1 MARKRG
7 RRSKPFK
14 LNLKKDTTNSILAI
28 IIASIGG
35 LLAISFSRQ
44 GPVLNSIY
52 DLGSRSLGW
61 TYILAPF
68 IFISGGL
75 LLTKVKWPIATP
87 QVFVGSL
94 VTLVSLSGLT
104 KSGQIGQQLFLSI
117 GVLITSPGA
126 YLFYLAGVLIG
137 IMVLFET
144 SIEDISVGLSIV
156 GKQAKKILSSLN
168 SAKSKRPAF
177 STRSGK
183 FKVKGLLS
191 NKDKKTKPT
200 QETAVKTKPATQPV
214 TQPSTTP
221 TTPGTRTPSGT
232 KVENIIW
239 SPPPLS
245 LLSNEKSAKAD
256 RGDINTNAAIIE
268 KTLDSFGIAA
278 KVVEVNQGPAVTQ
291 YAIEIALGTKLSK
304 ITARQSDLALALAAP
319 QGHIRIEAPIPGR
332 SLVGV
337 EIPNKSLEFV
347 SIKEMLSS
355 DEMQEKTSRTMV
367 SLGLDVAGNPIV
379 VDIAKMPHTLIAG
392 ATGSGKSVCINT
404 FIASILFRA
413 SPEEVKFIM
422 VDPKRVELTGYNG
435 IPHLLTPVIVDP
447 EKVVNA
453 LGWATAEMERRY
465 KLFQEVGV
473 RNIAAYNELSGFQA
487 MPYIIIIID
496 ELADIMLIAPNEVE
510 EKITRLAQMA
520 RAVGIHLVLATQRPS
535 VNVITGLIK
544 ANIPCRIAFQVTS
557 MIDSRVIIDSPGAEK
572 LLGRGDMLYVPPDQA
587 RPRRIQGAFISD
599 KEIKALITHLK
610 NTNVTPEY
618 EEAVVKKTST
628 PTAVGVDGQDI
639 GEVDDLFKEA
649 VNICLNNNKASA
661 SLLQRRLSIGYARA
675 ARIIDQLEKTGLVS
689 ASEGNKPREVITENA
704 KAFLLQNS
712 AENVSN

>member
-28 IIASIGG
+28 IIVSIGG

-44 GPVLNSIY
+44 GPILSTVY
-52 DLGSRSLGW
+52 DTGSNLLGW
-61 TYILAPF
+61 TYILTPF
-68 IFISGGL
+68 IFVSSGL

-87 QVFVGSL
+87 QVFIGSL
-94 VTLVSLSGLT
+94 VTLISFSGLT
-104 KSGQIGQQLFLSI
+104 KSGQVGQQLFLSI
-117 GVLITSPGA
+117 GALITSPGA
-126 YLFYLAGVLIG
+126 YLFYLAGVFIG
-137 IMVLFET
+137 VIVLFET
-144 SIEDISVGLSIV
+144 SIEDLSVGFNTLNKKI
-156 GKQAKKILSSLN
+156 KKILSGFKS
-168 SAKSKRPAF
+168 STSKRPAF
-177 STRSGK
+177 STKPGK
-183 FKVKGLLS
+183 FKIKGLS
-191 NKDKKTKPT
+191 SEDKKEEDVSSSPPKNIPPIRSNIEA
-200 QETAVKTKPATQPV
+200 Q
-214 TQPSTTP
+214 P
-221 TTPGTRTPSGT
+221 TTKT
-232 KVENIIW
+232 ENLIW
-239 SPPPLS
+239 NPPPLS
-245 LLSNEKSAKAD
+245 LLSSEKSAKAD
-256 RGDINTNAAIIE
+256 RGDINANAAIIE

-347 SIKEMLSS
+347 SIREMLSS
-355 DEMQEKTSRTMV
+355 NAMKEKKSRTIV
-367 SLGLDVAGNPIV
+367 ALGLDVAGEPTV
-379 VDIAKMPHTLIAG
+379 ADIAKMPHTLIAG
-392 ATGSGKSVCINT
+392 ATGSGKSVTINS

-487 MPYIIIIID
+487 MPFIVIIID

-557 MIDSRVIIDSPGAEK
+557 MIDSRVIIDTPGAEK

-587 RPRRIQGAFISD
+587 KPKRIQGAFISD
-599 KEIKALITHLK
+599 KEIKDLISHLK
-610 NTNVTPEY
+610 STNTTPEY
-618 EEAVVKKTST
+618 EEEIIQKISTSA
-628 PTAVGVDGQDI
+628 AVGLDGQDM
-639 GEVDDLFKEA
+639 GDLDDLFKEA
-649 VNICLNNNKASA
+649 VSVCLNNNKASA

-675 ARIIDQLEKTGLVS
+675 ARIIDQLERSGLVS
-689 ASEGNKPREVITENA
+689 APEGNKPREVLSEGA
-704 KAFLLQNS
+704 KAFLLKNP
-712 AENVSN
+712 AGDDSN

>member
-28 IIASIGG
+28 IITGVG
-35 LLAISFSRQ
+35 CLLTVSFSRQ
-44 GPVLNSIY
+44 GPILSSVY
-52 DLGSRSLGW
+52 DFGSHLLGW
-61 TYILAPF
+61 TYILTPF

-87 QVFVGSL
+87 QVFMGSL
-94 VTLVSLSGLT
+94 VALVSISGLT
-104 KSGQIGQQLFLSI
+104 KSGQVGQQLFLSI
-117 GVLITSPGA
+117 SALITAPGA
-126 YLFYLAGVLIG
+126 YIFYLAGVLIG
-137 IMVLFET
+137 IIVLFET
-144 SIEDISVGLSIV
+144 SIEDISVGLSALVNKI
-156 GKQAKKILSSLN
+156 KKILSKTKLT
-168 SAKSKRPAF
+168 KPGRKAF
-177 STRSGK
+177 IGQQGK
-183 FKVKGLLS
+183 FKIKGLS
-191 NKDKKTKPT
+191 SETKKEEKPETPVDEVDSIEPETEAKPNTKT
-200 QETAVKTKPATQPV
+200 
-214 TQPSTTP
+214 
-221 TTPGTRTPSGT
+221 
-232 KVENIIW
+232 ENLIW
-239 SPPPLS
+239 APPPLS
-245 LLSNEKSAKAD
+245 LLSSEKSDKAD
-256 RGDINTNAAIIE
+256 RGDINANAAIIE

-278 KVVEVNQGPAVTQ
+278 KVIEVNQGPAVTQ

-347 SIKEMLSS
+347 SIREMLTS
-355 DEMQEKTSRTMV
+355 EQMQTKSSRTMV
-367 SLGLDVAGNPIV
+367 SLGLDVAGNPIA
-379 VDIAKMPHTLIAG
+379 VDISKMPHTLIAG
-392 ATGSGKSVCINT
+392 ATGSGKSVCINA

-473 RNIAAYNELSGFQA
+473 RNIGSYNELSGFQA
-487 MPYIIIIID
+487 MPYIVIIID

-510 EKITRLAQMA
+510 EKITRIAQMA

-557 MIDSRVIIDSPGAEK
+557 MIDSRVIIDTPGAEK
-572 LLGRGDMLYVPPDQA
+572 LLGMGDMLYIPPDQA
-587 RPRRIQGAFISD
+587 RPKRIQGAFISD
-599 KEIKALITHLK
+599 KEIKDLITHLK
-610 NTNVTPEY
+610 KANTTPEY
-618 EEAVVKKTST
+618 EEAVIKEVAAPST
-628 PTAVGVDGQDI
+628 IGADGQDV
-639 GEVDDLFKEA
+639 GEVDELFKEA
-649 VNICLNNNKASA
+649 VGICINNDKASA

-675 ARIIDQLEKTGLVS
+675 ARIIDQLERSGLVS
-689 ASEGNKPREVITENA
+689 APEGNKPREVLMENA
-704 KAFLLQNS
+704 KAFLLKNS
-712 AENVSN
+712 TEENSN

>member
-28 IIASIGG
+28 IIVSIGC

-52 DLGSRSLGW
+52 DLGSRLLGW
-61 TYILAPF
+61 TYILTPF
-68 IFISGGL
+68 LFISSGL

-87 QVFVGSL
+87 QVFIGSL
-94 VTLVSLSGLT
+94 VALISFSGLT
-104 KSGQIGQQLFLSI
+104 KSGQVGQQLFLSI
-117 GVLITSPGA
+117 GALITSPGA
-126 YLFYLAGVLIG
+126 YLFYFAGVLIG
-137 IMVLFET
+137 IIVLFET
-144 SIEDISVGLSIV
+144 SIEDMSVGFGVLS
-156 GKQAKKILSSLN
+156 KNLNKLFSNAKKLTFSKTSFSAKKAKFKIKGLSSKEE
-168 SAKSKRPAF
+168 AKAGETDTG
-177 STRSGK
+177 STNIK
-183 FKVKGLLS
+183 PET
-191 NKDKKTKPT
+191 KKTLDSPT
-200 QETAVKTKPATQPV
+200 SQGSKSSPNTK
-214 TQPSTTP
+214 
-221 TTPGTRTPSGT
+221 G
-232 KVENIIW
+232 ENIIW
-239 SPPPLS
+239 SPPPLD
-245 LLSNEKSAKAD
+245 LLSSEKSAKAD
-256 RGDINTNAAIIE
+256 RGDVNANAAIIE

-291 YAIEIALGTKLSK
+291 YAIEIAIGTKLSK

-347 SIKEMLSS
+347 SIREMLGS
-355 DEMQEKTSRTMV
+355 EKMKEQVSRTIV
-367 SLGLDVAGNPIV
+367 ALGLDVAGEPTV
-379 VDIAKMPHTLIAG
+379 ADIARMPHTLIAG
-392 ATGSGKSVCINT
+392 ATGSGKSVTINA

-413 SPEEVKFIM
+413 SPDEVKFIM

-453 LGWATAEMERRY
+453 LGWATTEMERRY

-487 MPYIIIIID
+487 MPFIVIIID

-557 MIDSRVIIDSPGAEK
+557 MIDSRVIIDTPGAEK

-587 RPRRIQGAFISD
+587 KPKRIQGAFISD
-599 KEIKALITHLK
+599 KEIKAIINHLK
-610 NTNVTPEY
+610 NTNVEPEY
-618 EEAVVKKTST
+618 EEEVIKKVSTSS
-628 PTAVGVDGQDI
+628 AIGLDGQDM
-639 GEVDDLFKEA
+639 GDVDDLFKEA
-649 VNICLNNNKASA
+649 VTVCLNNNKASA

-675 ARIIDQLEKTGLVS
+675 ARIIDQLERSGFVS
-689 ASEGNKPREVITENA
+689 APEGNKPREIIAESA
-704 KAFLLQNS
+704 KAFLTQNT
-712 AENVSN
+712 AEEN

>member
-14 LNLKKDTTNSILAI
+14 LNLKKDTTNSILAV
-28 IIASIGG
+28 IIAGIGC

-44 GPVLNSIY
+44 GPVLSSVY
-52 DLGSRSLGW
+52 DIGGRLLGW
-61 TYILAPF
+61 TYILTPF

-87 QVFVGSL
+87 QVFIGSL
-94 VTLVSLSGLT
+94 VTLISLSGLT

-117 GVLITSPGA
+117 SSLITSPGA
-126 YLFYLAGVLIG
+126 YIFYLAGVFIG
-137 IMVLFET
+137 IIVLFET
-144 SIEDISVGLSIV
+144 SLEDISVGIGVLNKKIR
-156 GKQAKKILSSLN
+156 KILS
-168 SAKSKRPAF
+168 KSKLLDPKRPIFANK
-177 STRSGK
+177 TGK
-183 FKVKGLLS
+183 FKISGLS
-191 NKDKKTKPT
+191 SENKEEVVEQLPKDTT
-200 QETAVKTKPATQPV
+200 QVEPKMEVQ
-214 TQPSTTP
+214 STTK
-221 TTPGTRTPSGT
+221 S
-232 KVENIIW
+232 ENVIW
-239 SPPPLS
+239 TPPPLS
-245 LLSNEKSAKAD
+245 LLSSEKSAKAD
-256 RGDINTNAAIIE
+256 RGDINANAAIIE

-278 KVVEVNQGPAVTQ
+278 KVIEVNQGPAVTQ

-347 SIKEMLSS
+347 SIKEMLTSS
-355 DEMQEKTSRTMV
+355 QMKEKSSRTMV
-367 SLGLDVAGNPIV
+367 SLGLDVAGNPVV

-392 ATGSGKSVCINT
+392 ATGSGKSVCINA

-413 SPEEVKFIM
+413 SPDEVKFIM

-447 EKVVNA
+447 KKVVNA

-496 ELADIMLIAPNEVE
+496 ELADIILIAPNEVE
-510 EKITRLAQMA
+510 ENITRISQMA

-572 LLGRGDMLYVPPDQA
+572 LLGMGDMLYVPPDQA
-587 RPRRIQGAFISD
+587 RPKRIQGAFISD
-599 KEIKALITHLK
+599 KEIKDLITHLK
-610 NTNVTPEY
+610 KVNVEPEY
-618 EEAVVKKTST
+618 EESVIKEVVVPS
-628 PTAVGVDGQDI
+628 AIGADGQDM
-639 GEVDDLFKEA
+639 GDTDDLLRDA
-649 VNICLNNNKASA
+649 IGICVNNNKASA

-675 ARIIDQLEKTGLVS
+675 ARIIDQLERAGLVS
-689 ASEGNKPREVITENA
+689 APEGNKPREVLIENA
-704 KAFLLQNS
+704 KAFLAQIQNEDS
-712 AENVSN
+712 R

>member
-28 IIASIGG
+28 IIVSIGG

-52 DLGSRSLGW
+52 DLCSRLLGW
-61 TYILAPF
+61 TYILTPF
-68 IFISGGL
+68 IFVSGGL

-87 QVFVGSL
+87 QVFIGSL
-94 VTLVSLSGLT
+94 VTLISFSGLT
-104 KSGQIGQQLFLSI
+104 KSGQVGQQLFLSI
-117 GVLITSPGA
+117 GTLITSPGA
-126 YLFYLAGVLIG
+126 YLFYLAGILIG
-137 IMVLFET
+137 VIVLFET
-144 SIEDISVGLSIV
+144 SIEDISVGLATLS
-156 GKQAKKILSSLN
+156 KQIKKIILSFKSSN
-168 SAKSKRPAF
+168 SKRPAF
-177 STRSGK
+177 SVKPGK
-183 FKVKGLLS
+183 FKVKGLSSKNSKNEEKETLPPREDIVPTKAS
-191 NKDKKTKPT
+191 LPKT
-200 QETAVKTKPATQPV
+200 QSDSKT
-214 TQPSTTP
+214 
-221 TTPGTRTPSGT
+221 
-232 KVENIIW
+232 ENFIW
-239 SPPPLS
+239 TPPPLD

-256 RGDINTNAAIIE
+256 RGDINANAAIIE

-347 SIKEMLSS
+347 SIREMLSS
-355 DEMQEKTSRTMV
+355 DQMQGKPSRTLV
-367 SLGLDVAGNPIV
+367 SLGLDVAGNPIA
-379 VDIAKMPHTLIAG
+379 VDISKMPHTLIAG
-392 ATGSGKSVCINT
+392 ATGSGKSVCINS

-413 SPEEVKFIM
+413 SPDEVKFIM

-453 LGWATAEMERRY
+453 LGWATTEMEKRY

-473 RNIAAYNELSGFQA
+473 RNITAYNELSGFQA
-487 MPYIIIIID
+487 MPYIVIIID

-510 EKITRLAQMA
+510 EKITRIAQMA
-520 RAVGIHLVLATQRPS
+520 RAVGLHLVLATQRPS

-572 LLGRGDMLYVPPDQA
+572 LLGQGDMLYVPPDQA
-587 RPRRIQGAFISD
+587 RPKRIQGTFISD
-599 KEIKALITHLK
+599 KEIKNLINHLK
-610 NTNVTPEY
+610 SINVTPEY
-618 EEAVVKKTST
+618 EDSIVKKIST
-628 PTAVGVDGQDI
+628 PIAVGVDGQDI
-639 GEVDDLFKEA
+639 GDVDDLFKEA
-649 VNICLNNNKASA
+649 VGVCLNNNKASA

-675 ARIIDQLEKTGLVS
+675 ARIIDQLEKSGLVS
-689 ASEGNKPREVITENA
+689 APEGNKPREILAERA
-704 KAFLLQNS
+704 KAFLLKNP
-712 AENVSN
+712 AEE

>member
-28 IIASIGG
+28 MIAGIGC
-35 LLAISFSRQ
+35 LLAVSFSRQ
-44 GPVLNSIY
+44 GPVLSSVY
-52 DLGSRSLGW
+52 DLGSRLLGW
-61 TYILAPF
+61 TYILTPF

-87 QVFVGSL
+87 QVFIGSL
-94 VTLVSLSGLT
+94 VALISLAGLT

-117 GVLITSPGA
+117 SALITSPGA
-126 YLFYLAGVLIG
+126 YIFYLAGVLIG
-137 IMVLFET
+137 IIVLFET
-144 SIEDISVGLSIV
+144 SLEDISVGLSTLNKKIR
-156 GKQAKKILSSLN
+156 KILSKTKLL
-168 SAKSKRPAF
+168 APKRPIFANKA
-177 STRSGK
+177 GK
-183 FKVKGLLS
+183 FKIRGLS
-191 NKDKKTKPT
+191 SETK
-200 QETAVKTKPATQPV
+200 EEVESPAEDVAQVEPKMEV
-214 TQPSTTP
+214 QP
-221 TTPGTRTPSGT
+221 TTKT
-232 KVENIIW
+232 ENLIW
-239 SPPPLS
+239 APPPLS
-245 LLSNEKSAKAD
+245 LLSSEKSAKAD
-256 RGDINTNAAIIE
+256 RGDINANAAIIE
-268 KTLDSFGIAA
+268 KTLDSFGIVA
-278 KVVEVNQGPAVTQ
+278 KVIEVNQGPAVTQ

-347 SIKEMLSS
+347 SIKEMLTS
-355 DEMQEKTSRTMV
+355 DQMRAKTSRTMV
-367 SLGLDVAGNPIV
+367 SLGLDVAGNPVV

-392 ATGSGKSVCINT
+392 ATGSGKSVCINA

-413 SPEEVKFIM
+413 SPDEVKFIM

-447 EKVVNA
+447 KKVVNA

-496 ELADIMLIAPNEVE
+496 ELADIILIAPNEVE
-510 EKITRLAQMA
+510 ESITRISQMA

-557 MIDSRVIIDSPGAEK
+557 MIDSRVIIDTPGAEK
-572 LLGRGDMLYVPPDQA
+572 LLGMGDMLYVPPDQA
-587 RPRRIQGAFISD
+587 RPKRIQGAFISD
-599 KEIKALITHLK
+599 KEIKDLITYLK
-610 NTNVTPEY
+610 KVNVTPEY
-618 EEAVVKKTST
+618 ESAVVKEVVVPS
-628 PTAVGVDGQDI
+628 AIGANGQDI
-639 GEVDDLFKEA
+639 GEVDDLFKDA
-649 VNICLNNNKASA
+649 IGICINNNKASA

-675 ARIIDQLEKTGLVS
+675 ARIIDQLERSGLVS
-689 ASEGNKPREVITENA
+689 APEGNKPREVLIENA
-704 KAFLLQNS
+704 KAFLTQNQNEDS
-712 AENVSN
+712 R

>member
-28 IIASIGG
+28 VIASIGC

-44 GPVLNSIY
+44 GPVLSSVY
-52 DLGSRSLGW
+52 DLGSHLLGW
-61 TYILAPF
+61 TYILTPF

-87 QVFVGSL
+87 QVFIGSL
-94 VTLVSLSGLT
+94 VTMVSLSGLT
-104 KSGQIGQQLFLSI
+104 KSGQVGQQLFFSI
-117 GVLITSPGA
+117 GSLITSPGA
-126 YLFYLAGVLIG
+126 YIFYLAGVSIG
-137 IMVLFET
+137 VIVLFET
-144 SIEDISVGLSIV
+144 SLEDISVALISL
-156 GKQAKKILSSLN
+156 GKNLNKILSSTKRI
-168 SAKSKRPAF
+168 KSSKPVF
-177 STRSGK
+177 ISKPGS
-183 FKVKGLLS
+183 FKIKGLS
-191 NKDKKTKPT
+191 STDNNKEEVNPPISDIIPT
-200 QETAVKTKPATQPV
+200 EPGMATQPV
-214 TQPSTTP
+214 SKTQ
-221 TTPGTRTPSGT
+221 
-232 KVENIIW
+232 NFIW
-239 SPPPLS
+239 TPPPLT

-256 RGDINTNAAIIE
+256 RGDINANAAIIE

-278 KVVEVNQGPAVTQ
+278 KVIEVNQGPAVTQ

-355 DEMQEKTSRTMV
+355 DQMQAKSSRTMV
-367 SLGLDVAGNPIV
+367 SLGLDVAGNPVV

-392 ATGSGKSVCINT
+392 ATGSGKSVCINA

-447 EKVVNA
+447 KKVVNA
-453 LGWATAEMERRY
+453 LGWATNEMERRY

-510 EKITRLAQMA
+510 ESITRISQMA

-557 MIDSRVIIDSPGAEK
+557 MIDSRVIIDTPGAEK
-572 LLGRGDMLYVPPDQA
+572 LLGMGDMLYVPPDQA
-587 RPRRIQGAFISD
+587 RPKRIQGAFISD
-599 KEIKALITHLK
+599 KEIKDLITHLK
-610 NTNVTPEY
+610 KVSVVPEY
-618 EEAVVKKTST
+618 EEAVTKEVVSVS
-628 PTAVGVDGQDI
+628 AISVGGQDV
-639 GEVDDLFKEA
+639 GEVDELFKDA

-675 ARIIDQLEKTGLVS
+675 ARIIDQLEKSGLVS
-689 ASEGNKPREVITENA
+689 APEGNKPREVLVDSVKT
-704 KAFLLQNS
+704 FLTQNQN
-712 AENVSN
+712 EDGR

>member
-28 IIASIGG
+28 IIVSIGG

-52 DLGSRSLGW
+52 DLCSRLLGW
-61 TYILAPF
+61 TYILTPF
-68 IFISGGL
+68 IFVSGGL

-87 QVFVGSL
+87 QVFIGSL
-94 VTLVSLSGLT
+94 VTLISFSGLT
-104 KSGQIGQQLFLSI
+104 KSGQVGQQLFLSI
-117 GVLITSPGA
+117 GTLITSPGA
-126 YLFYLAGVLIG
+126 YLFYLAGILIG
-137 IMVLFET
+137 VIVLFET
-144 SIEDISVGLSIV
+144 SIEDISVGLATLS
-156 GKQAKKILSSLN
+156 KQIKKIILSFKSSN
-168 SAKSKRPAF
+168 SKRPAF
-177 STRSGK
+177 SVKPGK
-183 FKVKGLLS
+183 FKVKGLSSKNSKNEEKETLPPKEDIVPTKAS
-191 NKDKKTKPT
+191 LPKT
-200 QETAVKTKPATQPV
+200 QSASKT
-214 TQPSTTP
+214 
-221 TTPGTRTPSGT
+221 
-232 KVENIIW
+232 ENFIW
-239 SPPPLS
+239 TPPPLD

-256 RGDINTNAAIIE
+256 RGDINANAAIIE

-347 SIKEMLSS
+347 SIREMLSS
-355 DEMQEKTSRTMV
+355 DQMQGKPSRTLV
-367 SLGLDVAGNPIV
+367 SLGLDVAGNPIA
-379 VDIAKMPHTLIAG
+379 VDISKMPHTLIAG
-392 ATGSGKSVCINT
+392 ATGSGKSVCINS

-413 SPEEVKFIM
+413 SPDEVKFIM

-453 LGWATAEMERRY
+453 LGWATTEMEKRY

-473 RNIAAYNELSGFQA
+473 RNITAYNELSGFQA
-487 MPYIIIIID
+487 MPYIVIIID

-510 EKITRLAQMA
+510 EKITRIAQMA
-520 RAVGIHLVLATQRPS
+520 RAVGLHLVLATQRPS

-572 LLGRGDMLYVPPDQA
+572 LLGQGDMLYVPPDQA
-587 RPRRIQGAFISD
+587 RPKRIQGTFISD
-599 KEIKALITHLK
+599 KEIKNLINHLK
-610 NTNVTPEY
+610 SINVTPEY
-618 EEAVVKKTST
+618 EDSIVKKIST
-628 PTAVGVDGQDI
+628 PIAVGVDGQDI
-639 GEVDDLFKEA
+639 GDVDDLFKEA
-649 VNICLNNNKASA
+649 VGVCLNNNKASA

-675 ARIIDQLEKTGLVS
+675 ARIIDQLEKSGLVS
-689 ASEGNKPREVITENA
+689 APEGNKPREILAERA
-704 KAFLLQNS
+704 KAFLLKNP
-712 AENVSN
+712 AEE

>member
-28 IIASIGG
+28 IIVAIGG

-44 GPVLNSIY
+44 GPVLSSIY
-52 DLGSRSLGW
+52 DLGSRLLGW
-61 TYILAPF
+61 TYILTPF
-68 IFISGGL
+68 IFVSGGL

-94 VTLVSLSGLT
+94 VTLVSFSGLS
-104 KSGQIGQQLFLSI
+104 KSGQVGQQLFLSI
-117 GVLITSPGA
+117 GALITSPGA
-126 YLFYLAGVLIG
+126 YLFYLAGVFIG
-137 IMVLFET
+137 IIVLFET
-144 SIEDISVGLSIV
+144 SIEDISVGLGTLS
-156 GKQAKKILSSLN
+156 KQLKKILSK
-168 SAKSKRPAF
+168 AKSIKPKKPSF
-177 STRSGK
+177 SIGSSK
-183 FKVKGLLS
+183 FKVKGLPS
-191 NKDKKTKPT
+191 AEEEATEPPQKDIVQVEPKMEV
-200 QETAVKTKPATQPV
+200 Q
-214 TQPSTTP
+214 P
-221 TTPGTRTPSGT
+221 TTKT
-232 KVENIIW
+232 ENFIW
-239 SPPPLS
+239 TPPPLS
-245 LLSNEKSAKAD
+245 LLSNEKSPKAD

-347 SIKEMLSS
+347 SIKQMLSS
-355 DEMQEKTSRTMV
+355 DKMKEQKSRTIV
-367 SLGLDVAGNPIV
+367 ALGLDVAGEPTV
-379 VDIAKMPHTLIAG
+379 ADIARMPHTLIAG
-392 ATGSGKSVCINT
+392 ATGSGKSVTINA

-473 RNIAAYNELSGFQA
+473 RNIGAYNELSGFQA

-520 RAVGIHLVLATQRPS
+520 RAVGIHLVLSTQRPS

-557 MIDSRVIIDSPGAEK
+557 MIDSRVIIDTPGAEK

-587 RPRRIQGAFISD
+587 KPKRIQGTFISD
-599 KEIKALITHLK
+599 KEIKDLIDHLK
-610 NTNVTPEY
+610 STNVTPEY
-618 EEAVVKKTST
+618 EDEVVKKTGPSV
-628 PTAVGVDGQDI
+628 AVGLDGQDM
-639 GEVDDLFKEA
+639 GDLDELFKEA
-649 VNICLNNNKASA
+649 VGVCLNNNKASA

-675 ARIIDQLEKTGLVS
+675 ARIIDQLERSGFVS
-689 ASEGNKPREVITENA
+689 APEGNKPRELLVENA
-704 KAFLLQNS
+704 KAFLTQNQNEDS
-712 AENVSN
+712 R

>member
-14 LNLKKDTTNSILAI
+14 LSLKKDTTNSILALL
-28 IIASIGG
+28 IAGIGG

-44 GPVLNSIY
+44 GPVLSWIY
-52 DLGSRSLGW
+52 NLGSQSLGW
-61 TYILAPF
+61 TYILTPF
-68 IFISGGL
+68 LFISGGL

-87 QVFVGSL
+87 QVFIGSL
-94 VTLVSLSGLT
+94 VSLVSLSGLT

-117 GVLITSPGA
+117 ATLITPPGT
-126 YLFYLAGVLIG
+126 YLFYLVGMLIG
-137 IMVLFET
+137 LIVLFET
-144 SIEDISVGLSIV
+144 SIEDISVGLNT
-156 GKQAKKILSSLN
+156 ILSQLQKIFKRFQ
-168 SAKSKRPAF
+168 SAKSKKPTF
-177 STRSGK
+177 SQKSSK
-183 FKVKGLLS
+183 FKVKGLS
-191 NKDKKTKPT
+191 SKTAATDETTSQKASSKGAKSKTAATDETTSQVSSSPSPT
-200 QETAVKTKPATQPV
+200 SQT
-214 TQPSTTP
+214 
-221 TTPGTRTPSGT
+221 
-232 KVENIIW
+232 ENTIW

-245 LLSNEKSAKAD
+245 LLSSEKSAKAD
-256 RGDINTNAAIIE
+256 RGDINKNAAIIE

-278 KVVEVNQGPAVTQ
+278 KVIEVNQGPAVTQ

-355 DEMQEKTSRTMV
+355 DVMQSKKSRTVV
-367 SLGLDVAGNPIV
+367 SLGLDVAGNPLA
-379 VDIAKMPHTLIAG
+379 VDISQMPHTLIAG

-413 SPEEVKFIM
+413 SPDEVKFIM

-453 LGWATAEMERRY
+453 LGWAAAEMERRY

-473 RNIAAYNELSGFQA
+473 RNISAYNELSGFQA
-487 MPYIIIIID
+487 MPYIVIIID
-496 ELADIMLIAPNEVE
+496 ELADIMLLAPNEVE

-587 RPRRIQGAFISD
+587 KPKRIQGAFISD
-599 KEIKALITHLK
+599 KEIKALINHLK
-610 NTNVTPEY
+610 SSNATPEY
-618 EEAVVKKTST
+618 EDSVVKKDSGPST
-628 PTAVGVDGQDI
+628 LGVDGQDI
-639 GEVDDLFKEA
+639 GEVDDLFQDA
-649 VNICLNNNKASA
+649 VRICLNNNKASA

-675 ARIIDQLEKTGLVS
+675 ARIIDQLEKANLVS
-689 ASEGNKPREVITENA
+689 SSEGNKPREVIAENA
-704 KAFLLQNS
+704 QSFLSHNKKDDS
-712 AENVSN
+712 SS

>member
-14 LNLKKDTTNSILAI
+14 LSLKKDTTNSILAI
-28 IIASIGG
+28 IIVSIGG

-44 GPVLNSIY
+44 GPVLGAVY
-52 DLGSRSLGW
+52 DMGSRLLGW
-61 TYILAPF
+61 TFILTPF
-68 IFISGGL
+68 IFISSGL

-87 QVFVGSL
+87 QVFIGSL
-94 VTLVSLSGLT
+94 VALVSFSGLT
-104 KSGQIGQQLFLSI
+104 KSGQVGQQLFLSI
-117 GVLITSPGA
+117 GALITSPGA

-137 IMVLFET
+137 IIVLFET
-144 SIEDISVGLSIV
+144 SIEDISVGLGVVS
-156 GKQAKKILSSLN
+156 KQLQKLF
-168 SAKSKRPAF
+168 SKTNF
-177 STRSGK
+177 I
-183 FKVKGLLS
+183 
-191 NKDKKTKPT
+191 KKTKPSFSERT
-200 QETAVKTKPATQPV
+200 SKFKIKGLSSKEDTSSDSAQLDTTKISLEPNQAVSN
-214 TQPSTTP
+214 STSAKLKSSDDSKNN
-221 TTPGTRTPSGT
+221 G
-232 KVENIIW
+232 VIW

-245 LLSNEKSAKAD
+245 LLSSEKSAKAD
-256 RGDINTNAAIIE
+256 RGDINKNAAIIE

-291 YAIEIALGTKLSK
+291 YAIEIAIGTKLSK
-304 ITARQSDLALALAAP
+304 IIARHSDLALALAAP

-347 SIKEMLSS
+347 SIREMLTS
-355 DEMQEKTSRTMV
+355 DKMKEQTSRTIV
-367 SLGLDVAGNPIV
+367 ALGLDVAGEPAV
-379 VDIAKMPHTLIAG
+379 ADIAKMPHTLIAG
-392 ATGSGKSVCINT
+392 ATGSGKSVSINS

-413 SPEEVKFIM
+413 SPDEVKFIM

-487 MPYIIIIID
+487 MPFIIIIID

-510 EKITRLAQMA
+510 EKITRLAQMS

-544 ANIPCRIAFQVTS
+544 ANIPCRIAFQVIS

-572 LLGRGDMLYVPPDQA
+572 LLGSGDMLYVPPDQA
-587 RPRRIQGAFISD
+587 KPKRIQGAFISD
-599 KEIKALITHLK
+599 KEIKDLITHLK
-610 NTNVTPEY
+610 STNATPEY
-618 EEAVVKKTST
+618 EEEVIKKVNTNA
-628 PTAVGVDGQDI
+628 AVGLDGQDM
-639 GEVDDLFKEA
+639 GDVDELFKEA
-649 VNICLNNNKASA
+649 VTVCLNNNKASA

-675 ARIIDQLEKTGLVS
+675 ARIIDQLERSGLVS
-689 ASEGNKPREVITENA
+689 GSEGNKPREVLAESA
-704 KAFLLQNS
+704 KAFLTQNT
-712 AENVSN
+712 AVEN

>member
-28 IIASIGG
+28 IIVSIGG

-44 GPVLNSIY
+44 GPVLGAIY
-52 DLGSRSLGW
+52 DLGSRLLGW
-61 TYILAPF
+61 TFILTPF
-68 IFISGGL
+68 IFVSSGL

-94 VTLVSLSGLT
+94 VALISFSGLT
-104 KSGQIGQQLFLSI
+104 KSGQVGQQLFLSI
-117 GVLITSPGA
+117 GALITSPGA

-137 IMVLFET
+137 IIVLFET
-144 SIEDISVGLSIV
+144 SIEDISVGLGVVS
-156 GKQAKKILSSLN
+156 KQLKKLFSKAGFTNKAKPSFADRKSKFKIKGLSSKDDSLTSSPKIDTSKIDSDIKPAISSSSGMGSKPST
-168 SAKSKRPAF
+168 SAK
-177 STRSGK
+177 G
-183 FKVKGLLS
+183 
-191 NKDKKTKPT
+191 
-200 QETAVKTKPATQPV
+200 
-214 TQPSTTP
+214 
-221 TTPGTRTPSGT
+221 
-232 KVENIIW
+232 ENTIW
-239 SPPPLS
+239 APPPLS

-256 RGDINTNAAIIE
+256 RGDVNANAAIIE

-291 YAIEIALGTKLSK
+291 YAIEIAIGTKLSK

-332 SLVGV
+332 RLVGV
-337 EIPNKSLEFV
+337 EIPNKSLEYV

-355 DEMQEKTSRTMV
+355 DKMKEQISRTIV
-367 SLGLDVAGNPIV
+367 ALGLDVAGEPAV
-379 VDIAKMPHTLIAG
+379 ADIARMPHTLIAG
-392 ATGSGKSVCINT
+392 ATGSGKSVAINS

-413 SPEEVKFIM
+413 SPDEVKFIM

-487 MPYIIIIID
+487 MPFIIIIID

-510 EKITRLAQMA
+510 EKITRLAQMS

-572 LLGRGDMLYVPPDQA
+572 LLGSGDMLYVPPDQA
-587 RPRRIQGAFISD
+587 KPKRIQGAFISD
-599 KEIKALITHLK
+599 KEIKDLITHLK
-610 NTNVTPEY
+610 STNVTPEY
-618 EEAVVKKTST
+618 EEEVVKKVNTN
-628 PTAVGVDGQDI
+628 AAIGLDGQDM
-639 GEVDDLFKEA
+639 GDVDELFKEA
-649 VNICLNNNKASA
+649 VSICLNNNKASA

-675 ARIIDQLEKTGLVS
+675 ARIIDQLERSGLVS
-689 ASEGNKPREVITENA
+689 GSEGNKPREVLVESA
-704 KAFLLQNS
+704 KAFLTQNT
-712 AENVSN
+712 AEESSN

>member
-28 IIASIGG
+28 IIVSIGG

-52 DLGSRSLGW
+52 DLCSRLLGW
-61 TYILAPF
+61 TYILTPF
-68 IFISGGL
+68 IFVSGGL

-87 QVFVGSL
+87 QVFIGSL
-94 VTLVSLSGLT
+94 VTLISFSGLT
-104 KSGQIGQQLFLSI
+104 KSGQVGQQLFLSI
-117 GVLITSPGA
+117 GTLITSPGA
-126 YLFYLAGVLIG
+126 YLFYLAGILIG
-137 IMVLFET
+137 VIVLFET
-144 SIEDISVGLSIV
+144 SIEDISVGLATLS
-156 GKQAKKILSSLN
+156 KQIKKIILSFKSSN
-168 SAKSKRPAF
+168 SKRPAF
-177 STRSGK
+177 SVKPGK
-183 FKVKGLLS
+183 FKVKGLSSKNSKNEEKETLPPKEDIVPTKAS
-191 NKDKKTKPT
+191 LPKT
-200 QETAVKTKPATQPV
+200 QSASKT
-214 TQPSTTP
+214 
-221 TTPGTRTPSGT
+221 
-232 KVENIIW
+232 ENFIW
-239 SPPPLS
+239 TPPPLD

-256 RGDINTNAAIIE
+256 RGDINANAAIIE

-347 SIKEMLSS
+347 SIREMLSS
-355 DEMQEKTSRTMV
+355 DQMQGKPSRTLV
-367 SLGLDVAGNPIV
+367 SLGLDVAGNPIA
-379 VDIAKMPHTLIAG
+379 VDISKMPHTLIAG
-392 ATGSGKSVCINT
+392 ATGSGKSVCINS
-404 FIASILFRA
+404 FIAS
-413 SPEEVKFIM
+413 PDEVKFIM

-453 LGWATAEMERRY
+453 LGWATTEMEKRY

-473 RNIAAYNELSGFQA
+473 RNITAYNELSGFQA
-487 MPYIIIIID
+487 MPYIVIIID

-510 EKITRLAQMA
+510 EKITRIAQMA
-520 RAVGIHLVLATQRPS
+520 RAVGLHLVLATQRPS

-572 LLGRGDMLYVPPDQA
+572 LLGQGDMLYVPPDQA
-587 RPRRIQGAFISD
+587 RPKRIQGTFISD
-599 KEIKALITHLK
+599 KEIKNLINHLK
-610 NTNVTPEY
+610 SINVTPEY
-618 EEAVVKKTST
+618 EDSIVKKIST
-628 PTAVGVDGQDI
+628 PIAVGVDGQDI
-639 GEVDDLFKEA
+639 GDVDDLFKEA
-649 VNICLNNNKASA
+649 VGVCLNNNKASA

-675 ARIIDQLEKTGLVS
+675 ARIIDQLEKSGLVS
-689 ASEGNKPREVITENA
+689 APEGNKPREILAERA
-704 KAFLLQNS
+704 KAFLLKNP
-712 AENVSN
+712 AEE

>member
-28 IIASIGG
+28 IIVAIGG
-35 LLAISFSRQ
+35 LLTISFSRQ
-44 GPVLNSIY
+44 GPVLSSVY
-52 DLGSRSLGW
+52 DMGSQLFGW
-61 TYILAPF
+61 TYILTPF
-68 IFISGGL
+68 IFISSGL

-87 QVFVGSL
+87 QVFIGSL
-94 VTLVSLSGLT
+94 VTLVSFSGLT
-104 KSGQIGQQLFLSI
+104 KSGQVGQQLFLSI
-117 GVLITSPGA
+117 ASLITSPGA
-126 YLFYLAGVLIG
+126 YLFYLTGVFIG
-137 IMVLFET
+137 IIVLFET
-144 SIEDISVGLSIV
+144 SLEDLSVGIETLSKKI
-156 GKQAKKILSSLN
+156 KKLLSSSRLSSAKK
-168 SAKSKRPAF
+168 
-177 STRSGK
+177 STFLTKPGK
-183 FKVKGLLS
+183 FKIKGLS
-191 NKDKKTKPT
+191 SGNKEKLEEKELPQK
-200 QETAVKTKPATQPV
+200 EKESLKVGS
-214 TQPSTTP
+214 STGVQP
-221 TTPGTRTPSGT
+221 TTKTA
-232 KVENIIW
+232 NLIW
-239 SPPPLS
+239 TPPPLS
-245 LLSNEKSAKAD
+245 LLSSEKSAKAD
-256 RGDINTNAAIIE
+256 RGDINANASIIE

-278 KVVEVNQGPAVTQ
+278 KIIEVNQGPAVTQ

-337 EIPNKSLEFV
+337 EIPNKSLEYV

-355 DEMQEKTSRTMV
+355 DKMKKEKSRTV
-367 SLGLDVAGNPIV
+367 VALGLDVAGEPTIA
-379 VDIAKMPHTLIAG
+379 DISKMPHTLIAG
-392 ATGSGKSVCINT
+392 ATGSGKSVTINA

-473 RNIAAYNELSGFQA
+473 RNITAYNELSGFQA
-487 MPYIIIIID
+487 MPFIIIIID

-510 EKITRLAQMA
+510 EKITRIAQMA

-557 MIDSRVIIDSPGAEK
+557 MIDSRVIIDTPGAEK

-587 RPRRIQGAFISD
+587 KPKRIQGAFISD
-599 KEIKALITHLK
+599 KEIKDLINHLK
-610 NTNVTPEY
+610 STNVAPEY
-618 EEAVVKKTST
+618 EEKIIQKISTST
-628 PTAVGVDGQDI
+628 AIGLDGQDM
-639 GEVDDLFKEA
+639 GDLDDFFKEA
-649 VNICLNNNKASA
+649 VTICVNNNKASA

-675 ARIIDQLEKTGLVS
+675 ARIIDQLERSGLVS
-689 ASEGNKPREVITENA
+689 AAEGNKPRAVLLESAN
-704 KAFLLQNS
+704 AFLLKNP
-712 AENVSN
+712 AEDSSN